1 MSGQLG
7 KDRYEK
13 RLRIGVHFDGT
24 NFLLLDGR
32 PLPAL
37 TKGSVAEIVLAPECI
52 EDENIRANLTNQK
65 SAPFLREGTVVLV
78 GVSPTMIESSSAKGL
93 IPAHVAPILSTYL
106 FVEVKLDSDLWL
118 LVRGDQEARLSTSP
132 CTISWL
138 KKEAKSLNH
147 AFTLISKA
155 YETKRRSHSGN
166 VFERAYAQDKL
177 GNWQSLDELR
187 LLAIQKGTFG
197 ETRQA
202 VESNREP

>member
-1 MSGQLG
+1 MSGQLS

-37 TKGSVAEIVLAPECI
+37 VKGSVAEIVLAPECI
-52 EDENIRANLTNQK
+52 EDETVRANLTNQK
-65 SAPFLREGTVVLV
+65 STPFLKEGTVVLV
-78 GVSPTMIESSSAKGL
+78 GVSPTMIERSSAKGL
-93 IPAHVAPILSTYL
+93 IQAHAAPILSAYL
-106 FVEVKLDSDLWL
+106 FVEVKLDADLWL

-147 AFTLISKA
+147 AFTLISEA

-166 VFERAYAQDKL
+166 VFERAYAQDEL

-187 LLAIQKGTFG
+187 LLAIQKVTFG

-202 VESNREP
+202 VESNREL